1 MGRSAWR
8 VDERGMLL
16 APSGAVVARL
26 ERGRIWFF
34 DKKRGSESE
43 VPFTIAD
50 WWALD
55 EVDLSHDERRRGGA
69 WGRHE
74 G

>member
-16 APSGAVVARL
+16 APSGAVVARIKNGQL
-26 ERGRIWFF
+26 FF
-34 DKKRGSESE
+34 YDKRRSVEVE

-50 WWALD
+50 WWALVED
-55 EVDLSHDERRRGGA
+55 DLSHDERRRGGA
-69 WGRHE
+69 WGRQE